1 MGLIDKIYKVT
12 KSVDNITSIA
22 SKLDGSNLLGNLN
35 LKNFDFNNLGSFG
48 SGIESQL
55 SGISNEITSGL
66 DGVIDVNEIQNIAQS
81 ITPADVGLDFSNID
95 TGIEGLDLSSL
106 GLDKLT
112 FM

>member
-22 SKLDGSNLLGNLN
+22 NKLDGSNLLSNLN
-35 LKNFDFNNLGSFG
+35 LKNFDFNNIGSFG

-55 SGISNEITSGL
+55 SGISNDITSGL
-66 DGVIDVNEIQNIAQS
+66 DGVIDINEIQNIAQS
-81 ITPADVGLDFSNID
+81 ITPEDVGLDFSNID
-95 TGIEGLDLSSL
+95 TGIEGLDLNSL